1 MRVGI
6 GGISSVSKHAN
17 MSKVHSESIKHYQHH
32 HRFFFSA
39 SFRMLSL
46 FLSTSTSV
54 ANFAHLKNGLEKFF
68 LDILPI
74 FFHQQLS
81 LNYFSKLE
89 LMSEVSDITHFPLYH
104 CHTLYPKVIQSCDL
118 FFVGFLLITWW
129 CISCCNFLPL
139 RIRKYCLF
147 SGSNF

>member
-6 GGISSVSKHAN
+6 GGISSVSMQICLRCIQN
-17 MSKVHSESIKHYQHH
+17 PSSIINIIID
-32 HRFFFSA
+32 FFFPA
-39 SFRMLSL
+39 SFQMLSL
-46 FLSTSTSV
+46 FYLLPLVFPTLHILRMV
-54 ANFAHLKNGLEKFF
+54 LKSIFLEM
-68 LDILPI
+68 LPI

-104 CHTLYPKVIQSCDL
+104 CHTLYPKVIQSWDL
-118 FFVGFLLITWW
+118 FFVAFLLITWW